1 MTEGLLARDR
11 LGRGPLAHGQL
22 VPPSFRVRLI
32 DRPVLSRLRTD
43 GLNHKLV
50 SIAAPTGFGK
60 TSLLSQWRSL
70 LIDEGVAVAWI
81 TLKHS
86 DTDPAQILTHLVL
99 ALAEADKSLASPI
112 PTPEDLLSG
121 VSVTDAAQELAD
133 RLSRWGQP
141 IVIMIDDIHHA
152 PQTAVDPV
160 LGQLLGSSLSQV
172 KLVVAGRTRPPL
184 SIGNLR
190 ARGEV
195 MEIDADELGFAD
207 ADIADLF
214 SDLGQA
220 DRTYIAS
227 ATLGWPVAL
236 QLARL
241 WVDGRHGKA
250 PSLEGFTG
258 RTPEVA
264 DYLVEQVLVDLPDDL
279 IRLLEAI
286 ALLDA
291 FCEEAVAAVTRS
303 ETLWADLFHRPA
315 ICHLI
320 YPTDQTDTWFRFHPL
335 LSDYLRDQLH
345 RSDPALERQFHERA
359 SEWFESKGLAR
370 EAASHAFAGGHIS
383 RAATLIEDAGGW
395 ELVVFGGA
403 ALMNR
408 LLSDFPASML
418 ANHPRVALCRALVD
432 AKNGAIQ
439 EAKQRLDDVERALT
453 CDGKVEAPLSP
464 TGRDLFV
471 TRNLIAGY
479 GDLPI
484 ETEALARAHKELAA
498 DDIEAR
504 AVLTAA
510 ASIDSLRHGDMSK
523 AYAICERGVREMR
536 ALGSVLGTNYGYVHL
551 GFASFHLGNRREAEA
566 AFREATELAEENLSI
581 DTGLHAIADVGL
593 AVMLTSRGCVA
604 DARTLFD
611 RSLPLVETYDGWL
624 DVFAEG
630 YGAAI
635 STAFV
640 AADFA
645 RARNLIERGSI
656 TAIRRGLARLDQ
668 IMIAYRCRLA
678 IMTGRLQDA
687 RVALNW
693 QKGRWREDPCSWRE
707 HHAHGIAAAELEILC
722 GDIAMSRII
731 LSDLAE
737 AAAVGHRRHDG
748 RRIAFLDAIAQF
760 SDGAQDAAAQA
771 VMDILE
777 PALSEE
783 DTEFLVESGV
793 LGIPLLQYLRQWTL
807 ERVASS
813 LIRQAV
819 AKALRRL
826 ATSGDS
832 KSQQG
837 IGLLSGRELEV
848 LMELVQGSPNKVI
861 ARALQMREN
870 TVKFHLKNIFQKLH
884 VNHRTE
890 AVRVARE
897 QGLDKAVY
905 TPMA

>member
-1 MTEGLLARDR
+1 
-11 LGRGPLAHGQL
+11 
-22 VPPSFRVRLI
+22 LI
-32 DRPVLSRLRTD
+32 DRPVLSRLRTH
-43 GLNHKLV
+43 GLNHKVV

-60 TSLLSQWRSL
+60 TSLLSQWRSA
-70 LIDEGVAVAWI
+70 LIDEGIAVAWI
-81 TLKHS
+81 TLKRA
-86 DTDPAQILTHLVL
+86 DAGPAQILTNLIL
-99 ALAEADKSLASPI
+99 ALAEADKGLGTFISV
-112 PTPEDLLSG
+112 PEDLMSG
-121 VSVTDAAQELAD
+121 APVTVASEKLAD
-133 RLSRWGQP
+133 RLSKQGQP

-152 PQTAVDPV
+152 PQSAVDQA
-160 LGQLLGSSLSQV
+160 LGPLLGAGLSQV
-172 KLVVAGRTRPPL
+172 RLVVAGRTRPPL

-195 MEIDADELGFAD
+195 LEIEADDLGFAD

-214 SDLGQA
+214 SDLGEA

-227 ATLGWPVAL
+227 ATWGWPVAL

-241 WVDGRHGKA
+241 WIDGKQGKA

-258 RTPEVA
+258 RIPEVA
-264 DYLVEQVLVDLPDDL
+264 DYLVEQVLVDLPHDL
-279 IRLLEAI
+279 LRLLESI

-291 FCEEAVAAVTRS
+291 FCEEAVAAVTGS
-303 ETLWADLFHRPA
+303 ETLWPDFFHQPA
-315 ICHLI
+315 IRHLI
-320 YPTDQTDTWFRFHPL
+320 YPIDQTDTWFRFHPL

-370 EAASHAFAGGHIS
+370 EAASHAFAGGSIS

-403 ALMNR
+403 ALMKR
-408 LLSDFPASML
+408 LLSDFPASLL

-439 EAKQRLDDVERALT
+439 EAKQRLDDVDRALT
-453 CDGKVEAPLSP
+453 CGGAEVEAPLSP

-471 TRNLIAGY
+471 TRHLIAGY

-484 ETEALARAHKELAA
+484 ETEALARAHNELAA
-498 DDIEAR
+498 DDIEGR

-566 AFREATELAEENLSI
+566 AFREATELAEENISI

-593 AVMLTSRGCVA
+593 AVMLTARGCVA

-611 RSLPLVETYDGWL
+611 RSLPLVEAYDGWL

-635 STAFV
+635 SSAFV
-640 AADFA
+640 AGDFA

-656 TAIRRGLARLDQ
+656 TSIRRGLFRLDR
-668 IMIAYRCRLA
+668 IMTAYRCRLA

-687 RVALNW
+687 RAALNW
-693 QKGRWREDPCSWRE
+693 QKGCWRDDPSSWRE
-707 HHAHGIAAAELEILC
+707 HHVHGIAAAELEIAC
-722 GDIAMSRII
+722 GDIAMSRMI
-731 LSDLAE
+731 LFDLAE
-737 AAAVGHRRHDG
+737 AAASGHRLHDG

-760 SDGAQDAAAQA
+760 SDGAQEDAAQA
-771 VMDILE
+771 VIDILE
-777 PALSEE
+777 AALSEE
-783 DTEFLVESGV
+783 DAEFLVESGA
-793 LGIPLLQYLRQWTL
+793 LGISLLQYLRQWTL

-905 TPMA
+905 TPMT